1 MIRFPSYF
9 SFEIFNS
16 IKYIKYKKKELKIFF
31 SSVPISTLFNPHD
44 DQEMTAVRISPNAK
58 YIVTVG
64 NEFHQKVHFWL
75 WTYGKDKPDS

>member
-1 MIRFPSYF
+1 MILNVYKEKEKKR
-9 SFEIFNS
+9 
-16 IKYIKYKKKELKIFF
+16 KKKLKIFF
-31 SSVPISTLFNPHD
+31 SSVPISTLFNPHG
-44 DQEMTAVRISPNAK
+44 DQKMTAVKISPNAK